1 MLRQR
6 IVFFISFLY
15 MLHIGPINAASIQF
29 FDKGL
34 FNGQMWLLL
43 NESQKITHLTGLR
56 EGILLCITEISDDN
70 LIPEK
75 LKKAMIDSGLFD
87 RRRLLFTAL
96 GPADL
101 SPHIDTFYKEPL
113 NLHIPIVHAYRYVC
127 MELNHVSKLELEKD
141 LVQMQKR
148 FPILDSGN

>member
-1 MLRQR
+1 MVPQR
-6 IVFFISFLY
+6 IGIFIILIY
-15 MLHIGPINAASIQF
+15 LVTIGSINAEAIRY

-70 LIPEK
+70 LIPAK
-75 LKKAMIDSGLFD
+75 LKKAMTDSGLFD
-87 RRRLLFTAL
+87 RRRMLFTAL

-101 SPHIDTFYKEPL
+101 SPYIDAFYKEPL
-113 NLHIPIVHAYRYVC
+113 NLNIPIVHAYRYVC
-127 MELNHVSKLELEKD
+127 MEFNHVSKLELEKD
-141 LVQMQKR
+141 LVQMRKR
-148 FPILDSGN
+148 FPVLDSSN